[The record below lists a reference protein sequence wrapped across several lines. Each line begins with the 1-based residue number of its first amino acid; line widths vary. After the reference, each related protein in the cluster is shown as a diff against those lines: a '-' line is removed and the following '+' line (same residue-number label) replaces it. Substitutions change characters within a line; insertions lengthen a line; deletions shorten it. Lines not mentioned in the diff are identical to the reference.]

1 MCNCLCAEPVGAL
14 VQMHRHKCPIPA
26 RGCNLAHAAFNCV
39 ISRRMFEQSHPS
51 LSDDDDF
58 QFPATSVG
66 PANTETV
73 RKN

>member
-1 MCNCLCAEPVGAL
+1 MPWY
-14 VQMHRHKCPIPA
+14 KCTDTSAPYQ
-26 RGCNLAHAAFNCV
+26 LADVTWLMLYLTMLNF